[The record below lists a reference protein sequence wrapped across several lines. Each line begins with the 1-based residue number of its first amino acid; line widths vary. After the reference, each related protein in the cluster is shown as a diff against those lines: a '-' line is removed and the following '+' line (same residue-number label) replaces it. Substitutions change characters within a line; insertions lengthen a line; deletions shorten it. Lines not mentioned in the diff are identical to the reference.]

1 MSASQDKKTRTQQR
15 AEGTERRQVA
25 AQKKAK
31 EDRKSRIRWILG
43 TIAVV
48 VLIAGILIG
57 NSPLFYRQTAMK
69 VAGENYSVADV
80 NYYYNLAYQNFY
92 SQYGSYASYFGLD
105 TSKPLDSQE
114 YTMSD
119 EYDTWADYF
128 MSEAKKSITQ
138 ITALSQAAED
148 AGMTLSE
155 EDQAQIDEQIASI
168 GEYAKSAGF
177 NSASKYIQAVY
188 GNGVNESVLRAQME
202 KSTLATNFSEQQQAS
217 YTYTADEIKAEY
229 AEHADEYDTFNL
241 SYYLVSAEVVESTD
255 ADGNDTSAPTD
266 ETMASAKKTADEI
279 AAAVKGAEGSA
290 EDAFAAAVAE
300 KGQPTA
306 VLDDEGKETGKTK
319 PAEVTTAED
328 SQGSNLS
335 YYSFSEWAFDSS
347 RKAGDVGVVEDES
360 SGYYVVL
367 FEGRDGNTYNTVDV
381 RHILISA
388 EDTDEDGTISDEEKA
403 AAEEAM
409 KAIQDEWKSGE
420 QTEDA
425 FAALAN
431 EHSQDPGSNTNGGL
445 YEHVYKG
452 QMVPEFNDF
461 CFASGRKAGDVD
473 LVYNESTGYHLIYFV
488 GENDRYC
495 DYLAEQLLRTED
507 YNAWQE
513 ELLADYTAEDCFALR
528 YAG

>member
-168 GEYAKSAGF
+168 AEYAESAGF

-241 SYYLVSAEVVESTD
+241 SYYLVSAEVVESKD

-266 ETMASAKKTADEI
+266 ETMAAAKKTADEI

-290 EDAFAAAVAE
+290 
-300 KGQPTA
+300 
-306 VLDDEGKETGKTK
+306 
-319 PAEVTTAED
+319 
-328 SQGSNLS
+328 
-335 YYSFSEWAFDSS
+335 
-347 RKAGDVGVVEDES
+347 
-360 SGYYVVL
+360 
-367 FEGRDGNTYNTVDV
+367 
-381 RHILISA
+381 
-388 EDTDEDGTISDEEKA
+388 
-403 AAEEAM
+403 
-409 KAIQDEWKSGE
+409 
-420 QTEDA
+420 EDA

>member
-31 EDRKSRIRWILG
+31 EDRKSRARWILG

-69 VAGENYSVADV
+69 VAGESYSVADV

-119 EYDTWADYF
+119 EFDTWADYF
-128 MSEAKKSITQ
+128 MNEAKTSITQ
-138 ITALSQAAED
+138 ITALSQAAKD

-155 EDQAQIDEQIASI
+155 EDLAQIDEQIASI
-168 GEYAKSAGF
+168 GENAQSAGF
-177 NSASKYIQAVY
+177 GSAAKYIEAVY

-229 AEHADEYDTFNL
+229 AEHADEYDTFDL
-241 SYYLVSAEVVESTD
+241 TYYLVSAEVVESQD
-255 ADGNDTSAPTD
+255 DDGNDTSAPTD
-266 ETMASAKKTADEI
+266 ETMAAAKKVADEI
-279 AAAVKGAEGSA
+279 AATVKEADDAEA
-290 EDAFAAAVAE
+290 AFAAAVAE
-300 KGQPTA
+300 KGTPTP
-306 VLDDEGKETGKTK
+306 VYDDEGNATDETT

-328 SQGSNLS
+328 TAGSNLS
-335 YYSFSEWAFDSS
+335 PYSFSEWAFDSS
-347 RKAGDVGVVEDES
+347 RKTGDVGVIEDEG

-381 RHILISA
+381 RHILISV
-388 EDTDEDGTISDEEKA
+388 EDADEDGTISDEEKA

-409 KAIQDEWKSGE
+409 KAVQDEWKSGE

-445 YEHVYKG
+445 YEHIYKG

-461 CFASGRKAGDVD
+461 CFADGRKTGDVD

-495 DYLAEQLLRTED
+495 DYLAEQLLRNED
-507 YNAWQE
+507 FSAWQE
-513 ELLADYTAEDCFALR
+513 ELLKDFTAEDCFAIR